1 MSKKLNLI
9 SEFDTIYKNSD
20 LQKVLKNKVLPF
32 KYTINKVDCYFY
44 NADLYGL
51 FEWKIKKDGL
61 TTNDFIDDYR
71 KGFESG
77 LLHLKDIEKIK
88 LKHLKN
94 VDLREHTIS
103 QIKSILH
110 EKEFKFGIKGLL
122 DLVFKQV
129 PFIFTEKTI
138 FDYGY
143 WNAIIFSIDDIIEKS
158 GIKKIE
164 LIQQTIENTES
175 KKNEKSK
182 SIDLEYN
189 HKVFI
194 SSRAENIFLEYSKN
208 YILDPYTDYSFI
220 FQQMKKDRLI
230 HSTTHLDFAEWL
242 NDSGF
247 IKNKDLDKIILN
259 KGFKSLNKSTSDKRL
274 NNYHIISNKFN

>member
-88 LKHLKN
+88 LKNLKN
-94 VDLREHTIS
+94 VNLREHTIS

-110 EKEFKFGIKGLL
+110 EREFKFGIKGLL
-122 DLVFKQV
+122 DLVFKKV
-129 PFIFTEKTI
+129 PLIFTEKTI

-143 WNAIIFSIDDIIEKS
+143 WNAIIYSIDTITDKAGVKENELMNTNEPQIIDS
-158 GIKKIE
+158 LYLKKDENYKHLIFIE
-164 LIQQTIENTES
+164 P
-175 KKNEKSK
+175 K
-182 SIDLEYN
+182 
-189 HKVFI
+189 
-194 SSRAENIFLEYSKN
+194 AENIFLQYRN
-208 YILDPYTDYSFI
+208 QYIIDTYTDFSFI
-220 FQQMKKDRLI
+220 FQQMKKDKLI
-230 HSTTHLDFAEWL
+230 HSITHLDFAKWL
-242 NDSGF
+242 NDSDF
-247 IKNKDLDKIILN
+247 IKNKDYDKIISN
-259 KGFKSLNKSTSDKRL
+259 KGFKSLNKSTSTIRY
-274 NNYHIISNKFN
+274 NNYINITETI